1 MATMKERPKEER
13 PYEKCLHLGVESLT
27 DAELLAVIIRSGTKK
42 QNSVEL
48 AGSILNMEGNCKG
61 ILGIHHISINELMK
75 IKGIGTVKAIQI
87 KCVAELSRRIH
98 KKKYKKMP
106 ELCSPDSIANYYMED
121 LRHLETEHLFLIML
135 NTKHKLLGDII
146 LSKGTVNASI
156 FSPREALI
164 EALRIGAVY
173 IILMHNHPSGDPTPS
188 REDIMT
194 TKRMHDAGN
203 IIGITLIDHI
213 IIGDNRYISLKKMG
227 VFHSI

>member
-1 MATMKERPKEER
+1 M
-13 PYEKCLHLGVESLT
+13 ESLT

-135 NTKHKLLGDII
+135 NI
-146 LSKGTVNASI
+146 
-156 FSPREALI
+156 
-164 EALRIGAVY
+164 
-173 IILMHNHPSGDPTPS
+173 
-188 REDIMT
+188 
-194 TKRMHDAGN
+194 
-203 IIGITLIDHI
+203 
-213 IIGDNRYISLKKMG
+213 
-227 VFHSI
+227 